1 MLIHDKVLHLHY
13 AIIKLTQTIMQTFH
27 YNTKSSLFNCQWY
40 SNVDYFKFLQFVL
53 MLKNCPTILPGIWP
67 FLKLTPLSF
76 QISQLSGTMEK
87 LDASIKAA
95 PELINL
101 PDKLVTVSQVN

>member
-1 MLIHDKVLHLHY
+1 
-13 AIIKLTQTIMQTFH
+13 
-27 YNTKSSLFNCQWY
+27 
-40 SNVDYFKFLQFVL
+40 
-53 MLKNCPTILPGIWP
+53 MLKNCPTVLPEIWP